1 MNDTPV
7 SPLITTYVVDIG
19 KAKMSTFTRIR
30 AEHICVEPRT
40 INPSLRFVI
49 ASNWIVLVMVYCSV
63 YRLIVIMPI
72 PSNRQVIR
80 RSQDKEAFLLM

>member
-40 INPSLRFVI
+40 IKPSLRFVI
-49 ASNWIVLVMVYCSV
+49 ASN
-63 YRLIVIMPI
+63 
-72 PSNRQVIR
+72 
-80 RSQDKEAFLLM
+80 